1 MTIQEIKTKFRPDS
15 LLQGSIYAHCVTAF
29 ANEEYWQNPEK
40 MLKNLQ
46 QIDNIEGEICCSWKT
61 QPLGAVG
68 AYVSGEVTLASNSD
82 LSSYIS
88 EKGERDI
95 RNINLHLKHLFS
107 NREEL
112 VLTKHHCE
120 FFVKKPKIKAI
131 WMTADFEWAEE
142 ELANKIKQI
151 AKEKKVK
158 VFIIK

>member
-1 MTIQEIKTKFRPDS
+1 
-15 LLQGSIYAHCVTAF
+15 
-29 ANEEYWQNPEK
+29 

-46 QIDNIEGEICCSWKT
+46 QIDNIEGEICCSWKN

-68 AYVSGEVTLASNSD
+68 AYVSGEVTLASNFD
-82 LSSYIS
+82 LSSYIN

-95 RNINLHLKHLFS
+95 RNIEKHLQHLFS

-112 VLTKHHCE
+112 TLTKNHCE
-120 FFVKKPKIKAI
+120 FFVKSPKIRAI
-131 WMTADFEWAEE
+131 WMTADFEWEAE

-151 AKEKKVK
+151 AAEKKVK